1 MEVLMFEPYVFLT
14 QMDEGYA
21 VMVRLSPFH
30 SEKKFAPFDSFEN
43 AHLCANLYAARHNMQ
58 LREGVYVRQDNDQP

>member
-1 MEVLMFEPYVFLT
+1 MFEPYVFLT
-14 QMDEGYA
+14 QTEEGYA

-30 SEKKFAPFDSFEN
+30 SEKRFAYFDSYAN
-43 AHLCANLYAARHNMQ
+43 AHLCGSIHAARHNMQ